1 MLLDNH
7 QPSVSRRLFSKT
19 TVNHQQYCMLIIVV
33 PYRMTTIS
41 YADKCQA
48 PLEGKNGSCLKIMT
62 RPLPNEMC
70 ERFLTLPKKINYHRA
85 VQSLAV

>member
-33 PYRMTTIS
+33 PYRMTTVS
-41 YADKCQA
+41 YADKCQ
-48 PLEGKNGSCLKIMT
+48 
-62 RPLPNEMC
+62 PNPVVRY
-70 ERFLTLPKKINYHRA
+70 RFELTLDIGDIY
-85 VQSLAV
+85 SSC